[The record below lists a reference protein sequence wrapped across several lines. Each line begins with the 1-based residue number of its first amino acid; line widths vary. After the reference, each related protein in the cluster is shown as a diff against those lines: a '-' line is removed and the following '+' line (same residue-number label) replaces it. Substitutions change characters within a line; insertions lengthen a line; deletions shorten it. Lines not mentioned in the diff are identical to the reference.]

1 MLADLADVPAVRRA
15 NTLRT
20 VLLVALIVALIA
32 AACAVPADIWHMIL
46 TS

>member
-1 MLADLADVPAVRRA
+1 MLADLADVHWVRRN

-20 VLLVALIVALIA
+20 ILLVALIVALIA
-32 AACAVPADIWHMIL
+32 AACAVPANVWHMTL